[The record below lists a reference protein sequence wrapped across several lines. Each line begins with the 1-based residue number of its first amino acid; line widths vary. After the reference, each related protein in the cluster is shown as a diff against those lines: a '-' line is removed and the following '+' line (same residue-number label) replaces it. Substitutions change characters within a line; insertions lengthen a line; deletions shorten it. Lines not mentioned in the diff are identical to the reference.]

1 MANTNCNACEE
12 LRNTSANFVVNGIT
26 DTECNSLKNDTGL
39 NPSSGH
45 DDCTDLNNIN
55 DCLVG
60 NMAEEVEAYDV
71 CDWKTF
77 MKKFIPNV
85 WTTFKAIICAICGLW
100 TQFSRIDC
108 IVNSINRSA
117 VINITKDNIT
127 LAPGVSYRSDDSAI
141 PSISGNS
148 HCAYLTGGLH
158 FDNSWVDST
167 SWLDSDGDT
176 ANGGRLVY
184 TYKINKSTHKVRA
197 IWPCPITE
205 ANAGSGLIGHL
216 QIFGEGET
224 AWGYDSKS
232 DSTGA
237 VTVPSGYIYAQVR
250 LVSVAGGWGAAQS
263 GSGKGDVT
271 LCGVMPILMDTTVD
285 C

>member
-1 MANTNCNACEE
+1 MANYDCSACET
-12 LRNTSANFVVNGIT
+12 LRTTDPNLVVNGFT
-26 DTECNSLKNDTGL
+26 DSECNYLKNDTGL
-39 NPSSGH
+39 AGNS
-45 DDCTDLNNIN
+45 DDCTDLNLLN

-60 NMAEEVEAYDV
+60 NMEDEVDAYDV

-85 WTTFKAIICAICGLW
+85 WTTLKGIICAICGLW
-100 TQFSRIDC
+100 ALVSKIDC
-108 IVNSINRSA
+108 VIGAMGRSSTLL
-117 VINITKDNIT
+117 ITKDNIT
-127 LAPGVSYRSDDSAI
+127 LAPGVSYRSDDSAV

-158 FDNSWVDST
+158 FGTSWTDST

-176 ANGGRLVY
+176 ADGGRLVY
-184 TYKINKSTHKVRA
+184 TYKINKAANKLLA
-197 IWPCPITE
+197 MWPCPITE

-216 QIFGEGET
+216 QVFTEGQT
-224 AWGYDSKS
+224 AWGYDSKT
-232 DSTGA
+232 DTNGA
-237 VTVPSGYIYAQVR
+237 EVVPAGYIYAQVR
-250 LVSVAGGWGAAQS
+250 LVSIAGGWGAAQS

-271 LCGVMPILMDTTVD
+271 LCGVMPILLDTSVD